1 MRAETAIDRW
11 GFWPFGHR
19 PVTGVGLNMGK
30 INSITILGSSS
41 GRNAGDA
48 ALLSGIMDCIDT
60 ACGSRML
67 YEIPTYR
74 PPYIW
79 HNYQNK
85 VRPISML
92 PWHGTVGMLGVPT
105 FNSIRR
111 SKVTIIYDAM
121 LFDRKLFNPLT
132 NYMSSAWLYLKY
144 LRARGSIV
152 GFYNVGVGPVTTPWG
167 KKMLKELAE
176 LADFITV
183 REVDSYNL
191 LKDMGIDE
199 EKMLIT
205 ADNAIPVS
213 ASGRERIREILSSL
227 SMPCGEEI
235 VAININSYLNSWA
248 GLGQQTLTADS
259 FIKTYA
265 SALNRFLQEVPVP
278 VLFVATQ
285 HSDVAVTEKLLQ
297 AVQAPK
303 GKAIFSNVKYNHH
316 DVKGVLE
323 HVSMLFGMRLHANIL
338 ATSARTPAVALV
350 FQQKVKSYFDLLG
363 LPENVMSFDDFSENA
378 LLEQLRYGWSNRE
391 AIRERL
397 AQVIPVLSRETAKSA
412 EIIAAIDRGED
423 IRATVQRLKEQGQY
437 AVTSRQVGNG

>member
-1 MRAETAIDRW
+1 
-11 GFWPFGHR
+11 
-19 PVTGVGLNMGK
+19 MGN

-48 ALLSGIMDCIDT
+48 ALLSGIMDCIDN
-60 ACGSRML
+60 ACGKRML

-132 NYMSSAWLYLKY
+132 NYMSSAWLYLKH
-144 LRARGSIV
+144 LRAKGSIV
-152 GFYNVGVGPVTTPWG
+152 GFYNVGAGPVTTEWG

-176 LADFITV
+176 LTDFITV
-183 REVDSYNL
+183 REIDSYNL

-199 EKMLIT
+199 GKMLIT
-205 ADNAIPVS
+205 ADNAIPVK
-213 ASGRERIREILSSL
+213 AAKTEDVQEIFKSIG
-227 SMPCGEEI
+227 MPFGGE
-235 VAININSYLNSWA
+235 VLAININSYLNSWA
-248 GLGQQTLTADS
+248 GLGQKTLTEES
-259 FIKTYA
+259 FISTYA
-265 SALNRFLQEVPVP
+265 AALNSFLKDVPVP
-278 VLFVATQ
+278 VLFVCTQ
-285 HSDVAVTEKLLQ
+285 HSDVAVTERLMN
-297 AVQAPK
+297 AINAPK
-303 GKAIFSNVKYNHH
+303 GKALFSNIKYNHH

-323 HVSMLFGMRLHANIL
+323 HVSLLFGMRLHANIL
-338 ATSARTPAVALV
+338 ATSALTPAVALV
-350 FQQKVKSYFDLLG
+350 FQQKVKSYYDLLG
-363 LPENVMSFDDFSENA
+363 LPKNVLSFADFSEEA
-378 LLEQLRYGWSNRE
+378 LLKQLKYGWDNRVAINEQLKK
-391 AIRERL
+391 
-397 AQVIPVLSRETAKSA
+397 VIPVLSQETARSA

-423 IRATVQRLKEQGQY
+423 IRATITRLKEMGQY
-437 AVTSRQVGNG
+437 AVTERLKDIA

>member
-1 MRAETAIDRW
+1 MTA
-11 GFWPFGHR
+11 
-19 PVTGVGLNMGK
+19 MGN

-48 ALLSGIMDCIDT
+48 ALLSGIMDCIDD
-60 ACGSRML
+60 ACGARML

-74 PPYIW
+74 PSYIW
-79 HNYQNK
+79 YNYQNK

-132 NYMSSAWLYLKY
+132 NYMSSAWLYLKH
-144 LRARGSIV
+144 LKAKGSIV
-152 GFYNVGVGPVTTPWG
+152 GFYNVGAGPVTTQWG

-183 REVDSYNL
+183 REVDSHNL
-191 LKDMGIDE
+191 LKDMGIDQD
-199 EKMLIT
+199 KMLIT
-205 ADNAIPVS
+205 ADNAIPVRP
-213 ASGRERIREILSSL
+213 AKPEKVREIFSSL
-227 SMPCGEEI
+227 GMPLGQEI
-235 VAININSYLNSWA
+235 LAININSYLNSWA
-248 GLGQQTLTADS
+248 GLGQKTLTPDS
-259 FIKTYA
+259 FISTYA
-265 SALNRFLQEVPVP
+265 AALNRFLKEVEVP

-285 HSDVAVTEKLLQ
+285 HSDVPVTEKLMG
-297 AVQAPK
+297 AVNAPK
-303 GKAIFSNVKYNHH
+303 GKALFSNVAYNHH

-323 HVSMLFGMRLHANIL
+323 NVSMLFGMRLHANIL
-338 ATSARTPAVALV
+338 ATSALTPAVAIV

-363 LPENVMSFDDFSENA
+363 LPKNVMSFADFSEEG
-378 LLEQLRYGWSNRE
+378 LLQQLRYGWSNRD

-397 AQVIPVLSRETAKSA
+397 REVIPVLSRETAKSA

-423 IRATVQRLKEQGQY
+423 IRATVRRLKDAGQY
-437 AVTSRQVGNG
+437 ALGGR

>member
-1 MRAETAIDRW
+1 
-11 GFWPFGHR
+11 
-19 PVTGVGLNMGK
+19 MGQ

-105 FNSIRR
+105 FTSIRR

-132 NYMSSAWLYLKY
+132 NYMSSAWLYLKH
-144 LRARGSIV
+144 LRAKGSIV
-152 GFYNVGVGPVTTPWG
+152 GFYNVGAGPVTTPWG

-205 ADNAIPVS
+205 ADNAIPVRPS
-213 ASGRERIREILSSL
+213 SSEKTREIFSSL
-227 SMPCGEEI
+227 GMPFGEEI
-235 VAININSYLNSWA
+235 LAININSYLNSWA
-248 GLGQQTLTADS
+248 GLGQQTLTAES
-259 FIKTYA
+259 FIATYA
-265 SALNRFLQEVPVP
+265 AALNRFLQEVSVP

-285 HSDVAVTEKLLQ
+285 HSDVPVTEKLLQ

-303 GKAIFSNVKYNHH
+303 GKALFSNVKYNHH

-338 ATSARTPAVALV
+338 ATSALTPAVALV

-363 LPENVMSFDDFSENA
+363 LPNNVMSFADFSENA
-378 LLEQLRYGWSNRE
+378 LLEQLRYGWSNRS

-397 AQVIPVLSRETAKSA
+397 AKVIPVLSRETAKSA

-423 IRATVQRLKEQGQY
+423 IRATVKRLKGQGQY
-437 AVTSRQVGNG
+437 AVTSHQVGNG

>member
-1 MRAETAIDRW
+1 
-11 GFWPFGHR
+11 
-19 PVTGVGLNMGK
+19 MGK

-48 ALLSGIMDCIDT
+48 ALLSGIMDCIDS
-60 ACGSRML
+60 ACGNRML

-144 LRARGSIV
+144 LRAKGSTV
-152 GFYNVGVGPVTTPWG
+152 GFYNVGAGPVTTSWG
-167 KKMLKELAE
+167 KRMLKELAE

-183 REVDSYNL
+183 RESDSYHL
-191 LKDMGIDE
+191 LKELGIDE

-205 ADNAIPVS
+205 ADNAIPVRPS
-213 ASGRERIREILSSL
+213 STEKTNEIFNSIGMPFGDEIL
-227 SMPCGEEI
+227 
-235 VAININSYLNSWA
+235 AINVNSYLNSWA
-248 GLGQQTLTADS
+248 GLGQQTLTTQS
-259 FIKTYA
+259 FIATYA
-265 SALNRFLQEVPVP
+265 AALNRFLQEVPVP

-285 HSDVAVTEKLLQ
+285 HSDLSVTEELLR

-303 GKAIFSNVKYNHH
+303 GKAVFSNVKYNHH

-338 ATSARTPAVALV
+338 ATSALTPAIALV
-350 FQQKVKSYFDLLG
+350 FQQKVRSYFDLLG
-363 LPENVMSFDDFSENA
+363 LPDNVMSFADFSENK
-378 LLEQLRYGWSNRE
+378 LLDKLRYGWSNRNF
-391 AIRERL
+391 IRERL
-397 AQVIPVLSRETAKSA
+397 TKVIPILSRETAKSA

-423 IRATVQRLKEQGQY
+423 IRSTIKRLKDQGQY
-437 AVTSRQVGNG
+437 ALTSQNFVDIS

>member
-1 MRAETAIDRW
+1 
-11 GFWPFGHR
+11 
-19 PVTGVGLNMGK
+19 
-30 INSITILGSSS
+30 
-41 GRNAGDA
+41 
-48 ALLSGIMDCIDT
+48 
-60 ACGSRML
+60 
-67 YEIPTYR
+67 
-74 PPYIW
+74 
-79 HNYQNK
+79 
-85 VRPISML
+85 
-92 PWHGTVGMLGVPT
+92 MLGVPT

-144 LRARGSIV
+144 LRAKGSIV
-152 GFYNVGVGPVTTPWG
+152 GFYNVGAGPVTTPWG

-205 ADNAIPVS
+205 ADNAIPVRPS
-213 ASGRERIREILSSL
+213 NPEKTREIFNSL
-227 SMPCGEEI
+227 GMPFGEEI
-235 VAININSYLNSWA
+235 LAININSYLNSWS
-248 GLGQQTLTADS
+248 GLGQQTLTAES
-259 FIKTYA
+259 FIATYA
-265 SALNRFLQEVPVP
+265 AALNRFLQEVSVP

-285 HSDVAVTEKLLQ
+285 HSDVAVTEQLLQ

-303 GKAIFSNVKYNHH
+303 GKALFSNVNYNHH

-338 ATSARTPAVALV
+338 ATSALTSAVALV

-363 LPENVMSFDDFSENA
+363 LPKNVMSFADFSEGA
-378 LLEQLRYGWSNRE
+378 LLEQLRYGWSNRG

-397 AQVIPVLSRETAKSA
+397 TKVIPVLSRETAKSA

-423 IRATVQRLKEQGQY
+423 IRATVKRLKEQGQY
-437 AVTSRQVGNG
+437 AVTSQQVGNG

>member
-1 MRAETAIDRW
+1 
-11 GFWPFGHR
+11 
-19 PVTGVGLNMGK
+19 MGT

-60 ACGSRML
+60 ACGKRML

-79 HNYQNK
+79 KNYQNK

-92 PWHGTVGMLGVPT
+92 PWSGTVGMLGIPT

-132 NYMSSAWLYLKY
+132 NYMSSAWLYLKH
-144 LRARGSIV
+144 LRAKGSVV
-152 GFYNVGVGPVTTPWG
+152 GFYNVGAGPVTTEWG

-176 LADFITV
+176 LTDFITV
-183 REVDSYNL
+183 REIDSYNL

-199 EKMLIT
+199 DKMLIT
-205 ADNAIPVS
+205 ADNAIPVTATKS
-213 ASGRERIREILSSL
+213 EDVRAIFQSIGMPFGGEIL
-227 SMPCGEEI
+227 
-235 VAININSYLNSWA
+235 AININSYLNSWA
-248 GLGQQTLTADS
+248 GLGQKTLTADS
-259 FIKTYA
+259 FIASYA
-265 SALNRFLQEVPVP
+265 AALNKFLEETPLP

-285 HSDVAVTEKLLQ
+285 HSDVPVTERLMNE
-297 AVQAPK
+297 VRAPK
-303 GKAIFSNVKYNHH
+303 GKALFSNVKYNHH

-338 ATSARTPAVALV
+338 ATSALTPAVALV
-350 FQQKVKSYFDLLG
+350 FQQKVKSYYDLLG
-363 LPENVMSFDDFSENA
+363 LPNNVLSFADFSEES
-378 LLEQLRYGWSNRE
+378 LLKQLRYGWSNRQ
-391 AIRERL
+391 AIRQQLEK
-397 AQVIPVLSRETAKSA
+397 VIPVLSQETARSA
-412 EIIAAIDRGED
+412 EIIAAIDRGDD
-423 IRATVQRLKEQGQY
+423 IRTTIKRLKSQGQY
-437 AVTSRQVGNG
+437 AVTARVANAC

>member
-1 MRAETAIDRW
+1 
-11 GFWPFGHR
+11 
-19 PVTGVGLNMGK
+19 MGT

-92 PWHGTVGMLGVPT
+92 PWHGTVGMLGIPT

-132 NYMSSAWLYLKY
+132 NYMSSAWLYLKH
-144 LRARGSIV
+144 LRAKGSVV
-152 GFYNVGVGPVTTPWG
+152 GFYNVGAGPVTTPWG

-183 REVDSYNL
+183 REIDSYNL
-191 LKDMGIDE
+191 LQEMGIDE

-205 ADNAIPVS
+205 ADNAIPVRPS
-213 ASGRERIREILSSL
+213 SVEKVREIFSSL
-227 SMPCGEEI
+227 GMPFGQEI
-235 VAININSYLNSWA
+235 LAININSYLNSWT

-259 FIKTYA
+259 FIATYA
-265 SALNRFLQEVPVP
+265 AALNRFLQEVSVP
-278 VLFVATQ
+278 VMFVATQ
-285 HSDVAVTEKLLQ
+285 HSDVPVTEKLMQ

-303 GKAIFSNVKYNHH
+303 GKALFSNVAYNHH

-338 ATSARTPAVALV
+338 ATSALTPAVALV

-363 LPENVMSFDDFSENA
+363 LSKNVMSFADFSEEG
-378 LLEQLRYGWSNRE
+378 LLNQLRYGWNNRA

-397 AQVIPVLSRETAKSA
+397 REVIPVLSRETAKSA

-423 IRATVQRLKEQGQY
+423 IRATVRRLKEQGQY

>member
-1 MRAETAIDRW
+1 M
-11 GFWPFGHR
+11 
-19 PVTGVGLNMGK
+19 NK

-60 ACGSRML
+60 ACARRML

-79 HNYQNK
+79 NNYENK

-105 FNSIRR
+105 FNSVRR

-132 NYMSSAWLYLKY
+132 NYMSTAWLYLKH
-144 LRARGSIV
+144 LRAKGSLV
-152 GFYNVGVGPVTTPWG
+152 GFFNVGAGPVTTPWG

-183 REVDSYNL
+183 REIDSYNL
-191 LKDMGIDE
+191 LRDMGTDE
-199 EKMLIT
+199 DKMLIT
-205 ADNAIPVS
+205 ADNAIPVRPS
-213 ASGRERIREILSSL
+213 SPQKTQEIFASLGMSPDKEIL
-227 SMPCGEEI
+227 
-235 VAININSYLNSWA
+235 AININSYLNSWT
-248 GLGQQTLTADS
+248 GLGQPNLNADS
-259 FIKTYA
+259 FIATYA
-265 SALNRFLQEVPVP
+265 AALNRFLKEVSVP

-285 HSDVAVTEKLLQ
+285 HSDVPVTERLMR
-297 AVQAPK
+297 AIEAPN
-303 GKAIFSNVKYNHH
+303 GKALFSNVNYNHH

-323 HVSMLFGMRLHANIL
+323 RVSMLFGMRLHANIL
-338 ATSARTPAVALV
+338 ATSAMTPAVALV

-363 LPENVMSFDDFSENA
+363 LPKNLISFADFSEEA
-378 LLEQLRYGWSNRE
+378 LLNHLRYGWSNRAE
-391 AIRERL
+391 IRQRL
-397 AQVIPVLSRETAKSA
+397 EKVIPVLTKETAKSA
-412 EIIAAIDRGED
+412 EIIAAIDRGDD
-423 IRATVQRLKEQGQY
+423 IRATIRRLKDQGQY

>member
-1 MRAETAIDRW
+1 
-11 GFWPFGHR
+11 
-19 PVTGVGLNMGK
+19 
-30 INSITILGSSS
+30 
-41 GRNAGDA
+41 
-48 ALLSGIMDCIDT
+48 
-60 ACGSRML
+60 
-67 YEIPTYR
+67 
-74 PPYIW
+74 
-79 HNYQNK
+79 
-85 VRPISML
+85 
-92 PWHGTVGMLGVPT
+92 MLGVPT

-144 LRARGSIV
+144 LRAKGSIV
-152 GFYNVGVGPVTTPWG
+152 GFYNVGAGPVTTPWG

-205 ADNAIPVS
+205 ADNAIPVRPS
-213 ASGRERIREILSSL
+213 NPEKNREIFNSL
-227 SMPCGEEI
+227 GMPFGEEI
-235 VAININSYLNSWA
+235 LAININSYLNSWA
-248 GLGQQTLTADS
+248 GLGQQTLTAES
-259 FIKTYA
+259 FIATYA
-265 SALNRFLQEVPVP
+265 AALNRFLQEVSVP

-285 HSDVAVTEKLLQ
+285 HSDVAVTEQLLQ

-303 GKAIFSNVKYNHH
+303 GKALFSNVNYNHH

-338 ATSARTPAVALV
+338 ATSALTPAVALV

-363 LPENVMSFDDFSENA
+363 LPKNVMSFADFSEGA
-378 LLEQLRYGWSNRE
+378 LLEQLRYGWSNRG

-397 AQVIPVLSRETAKSA
+397 TKVIPVLSRETAKSA

-423 IRATVQRLKEQGQY
+423 IRATVKRLKEQGQY
-437 AVTSRQVGNG
+437 AVTSQQVGNG